1 MLIAAIEEQD
11 ISPEEA
17 YKMCV
22 RLEDQVAQFFIDKYS
37 HLGDGPG
44 KTKSDW
50 SVLGWYVPTE
60 GWAEVRRFFWIQS

>member
-1 MLIAAIEEQD
+1 MLIAAIEEGD

-22 RLEDQVAQFFIDKYS
+22 RLEDQVTQFFIDKYS

-44 KTKSDW
+44 KTKSD
-50 SVLGWYVPTE
+50 
-60 GWAEVRRFFWIQS
+60 